1 MHTDLTFKSIHGIIK
16 RTIETIIRK
25 GDYSIVHV
33 NIPGHVALMTLI
45 AAQRN
50 NVKIRI
56 FHCHNPKNILT
67 IKTSVSTYIYD
78 HLCFPKATHFVAC
91 SNSTGVSRFG
101 EREFKVIKNV
111 IDPVKF
117 RFNEA
122 SRKEN
127 REALRMNDNFV
138 VGVVARISAQK
149 NPEFILECFAK
160 FKKLQENAKLIWI
173 GDGEMKPELE
183 VSIDSMGLQNECIL
197 LGKKSDV
204 ENWYAAMDLF
214 FLPSKFEGL
223 GIVFLEAQCTGLPC
237 LGSTN
242 VPVETEVTDLMY
254 RLDLGK
260 SAEQWAI
267 EMKKISETKL
277 KRHSRAQEFIDAG
290 YTHEATKNDLVEY
303 YNSLIK

>member
-1 MHTDLTFKSIHGIIK
+1 MKQL
-16 RTIETIIRK
+16 
-25 GDYSIVHV
+25 
-33 NIPGHVALMTLI
+33 
-45 AAQRN
+45 
-50 NVKIRI
+50 
-56 FHCHNPKNILT
+56 
-67 IKTSVSTYIYD
+67 
-78 HLCFPKATHFVAC
+78 
-91 SNSTGVSRFG
+91 
-101 EREFKVIKNV
+101 
-111 IDPVKF
+111 
-117 RFNEA
+117 
-122 SRKEN
+122 
-127 REALRMNDNFV
+127 
-138 VGVVARISAQK
+138 
-149 NPEFILECFAK
+149 